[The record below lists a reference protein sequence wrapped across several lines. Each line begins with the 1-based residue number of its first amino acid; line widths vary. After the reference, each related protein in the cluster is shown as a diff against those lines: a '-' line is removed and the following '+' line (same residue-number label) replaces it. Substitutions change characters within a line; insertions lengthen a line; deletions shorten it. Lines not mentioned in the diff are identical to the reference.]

1 MWRDFVVCRKIYIQ
15 IDDQVLGE
23 PERRGIEDMRREK
36 LTFIPFRPSGIRRM
50 AVLFLLV
57 GMVFTAGC
65 KEEVV
70 GPSGVVGV
78 GEPAID
84 FNLPNQYGGTTTMSD
99 YRGQVILLTLS
110 ALWCVPCREE
120 AEEAEAFYQEYV
132 GQGFITLEVLVDDDV
147 IGGDRATVEQ
157 AAEWADEYG
166 ITFPVLA
173 DTQGTVDQIYGMG
186 ALPVN
191 VVIDRGFVV
200 RYIFI
205 GYDEEEIRAAVESLL

>member
-1 MWRDFVVCRKIYIQ
+1 MSFSSSRF
-15 IDDQVLGE
+15 IDNKQLLRVT
-23 PERRGIEDMRREK
+23 ERREREDMRRLK
-36 LTFIPFRPSGIRRM
+36 NSRSI
-50 AVLFLLV
+50 AVLLLLAS
-57 GMVFTAGC
+57 MVLTPGC

-70 GPSGVVGV
+70 GPEGAVGI

-84 FNLPNQYGGTTTMSD
+84 FSLPNQFGGTTTMSD

-120 AEEAEAFYQEYV
+120 AANAEELYQNFV
-132 GQGFITLEVLVDDDV
+132 GQGFITLEVLVDDEN
-147 IGGDRATVEQ
+147 IGGDRATVEDCRD
-157 AAEWADEYG
+157 WADEYG

-173 DTQGTVDQIYGMG
+173 DIQGTVDQIYGMG

-205 GYDEEEIRAAVESLL
+205 GYDEEEIVEAIESLL

>member
-1 MWRDFVVCRKIYIQ
+1 MRKSRFVHLFNRA
-15 IDDQVLGE
+15 
-23 PERRGIEDMRREK
+23 
-36 LTFIPFRPSGIRRM
+36 GIRRATAMLIM
-50 AVLFLLV
+50 A
-57 GMVFTAGC
+57 GMIIIPGC

-70 GPSGVVGV
+70 GPEGQVGV

-84 FNLPNQYGGTTTMSD
+84 FSAPNQFGGTTTMSD

-120 AEEAEAFYQEYV
+120 AEHAEELYQQYV
-132 GQGFITLEVLVDDDV
+132 GQGFITLEVLVDDET
-147 IGGDRATVEQ
+147 IGGDRASVED

-166 ITFPVLA
+166 ITFPVMA
-173 DTQGTVDQIYGMG
+173 DTLGTVDQIYGMG

-200 RYIFI
+200 RNIFL
-205 GYDEEEIRAAVESLL
+205 GYDEEEIVAAIEALL